1 MSVIRYS
8 DGTRPLEDT
17 APFARGPAHGA
28 WRALAYRFHVDKAAL
43 WIARSGRAMAAGPWA
58 GRFIPTGRRTARAA
72 TGVVTAA
79 AVSIAAFSAPASAF
93 DLFGMRFLEGGKL
106 FNRSGGEAEE
116 TIGEPHRYEVEFVVG
131 GEGVDQDTLEGASNL
146 WTDRDKP
153 ASGAGGLIAKARGD
167 YDRLLG
173 ALYAEA
179 RYGASISI
187 EIDGREASS
196 LPPDAT
202 LSEPSKVRIAID
214 PGPAF
219 RFGQLRILNQA
230 PLAASRGDEVELP
243 AAEGFVQGQPARAGV
258 VLKAQRLAIE
268 AWREQGHA
276 KAKVAERWVEADH
289 RTQTLDVTIA
299 IDPGPVARYGATIVE
314 GTERM
319 EPDFVAYMAGLTP
332 GGEYDPDDVD
342 RGAKRLARMDVFRS
356 VRIEEAETIGPDGL
370 LDHRVP
376 VQERKLRR
384 FGVGASYSSVDGAG
398 LEAYWLHRNLFGRAE
413 RFRLEGRVAGINSAD
428 PDDYTYRLGGTFTKP
443 GTFTPDTDFSASVI
457 GEREVLEPYTRTG
470 VTATAGYLHRFDE
483 YLTGKLY
490 LDGRHA
496 RFKDLPFGTRDFS
509 SLGFLAGATYD
520 TRDNENDATKGVFAE
535 LVAEPFYEFNYGNGA
550 ARFTAEARA
559 YLGLGKDDRLVLAG
573 RAKVGTLAGPS
584 IAETAPDR
592 LFFAGGGGSVR
603 GYAYRNI
610 GVTLPTGFTVG
621 GRSLV
626 EGSVE
631 LRARITDTLGL
642 VAFADAGTVGADA
655 FDAFGED
662 LKVGVGGGV
671 RYYTGLGPIRF
682 DVAFPLDKRPGDPD
696 IAFYVGIGQA
706 F

>member
-1 MSVIRYS
+1 M
-8 DGTRPLEDT
+8 TTL
-17 APFARGPAHGA
+17 
-28 WRALAYRFHVDKAAL
+28 L
-43 WIARSGRAMAAGPWA
+43 AMAIAMVAFAVLCAPQ
-58 GRFIPTGRRTARAA
+58 RAQ
-72 TGVVTAA
+72 
-79 AVSIAAFSAPASAF
+79 AFE
-93 DLFGMRFLEGGKL
+93 LFGVKFLEGGKL
-106 FNRSGGEAEE
+106 FNKAGAEAED
-116 TIGEPHRYEVEFVVG
+116 TIGEPHNYDVEFVVT
-131 GEGVDQDTLEGASNL
+131 GEGVDKDTLEGASNL
-146 WTDRDKP
+146 WTDRKKP

-167 YDRLLG
+167 YDRMLG
-173 ALYAEA
+173 VLYAEA
-179 RYGASISI
+179 RYGGSISI
-187 EIDGREASS
+187 EIDGREASG
-196 LPPDAT
+196 LPPDAR
-202 LSEPSKVRIAID
+202 LNERSKVRILID
-214 PGPAF
+214 PGPEF
-219 RFGQLRILNQA
+219 TFGEARIINQA
-230 PLAASRGDEVELP
+230 PAPLSRGDEVELP
-243 AAEGFVQGQPARAGV
+243 AAEGFLTGQVAKAGT
-258 VLKAQRLAIE
+258 VLKAERLAIE
-268 AWREQGHA
+268 AWRQLGHA
-276 KAKVAERWVEADH
+276 KAKAARRVVEADH
-289 RTQTLDVTIA
+289 RTQTLDVTIT
-299 IDPGPVARYGATIVE
+299 IDPGPLARYGATTVE

-319 EPDFVAYMAGLTP
+319 DPDFVAYMAGLTP
-332 GGEYDPDDVD
+332 GKEYDPDDVD

-370 LDHRVP
+370 LDHRIP

-413 RFRLEGRVAGINSAD
+413 RFRLEGRVAGINSGN
-428 PDDYTYRLGGTFTKP
+428 PDDYTYRLGATFTKP

-496 RFKDLPFGTRDFS
+496 RFKDVPFGTRDFS
-509 SLGFLAGATYD
+509 SLGFLAGIAYD
-520 TRDNENDATKGVFAE
+520 TRDKENDATRGVFAE
-535 LVAEPFYEFNYGNGA
+535 LVAEPFHEFNYGNTA

-559 YLGLGKDDRLVLAG
+559 YLGLGNDDRLVLAG
-573 RAKVGTLAGPS
+573 RAKIGTLAGSS
-584 IAETAPDR
+584 IAQTAPDR

-610 GVTLPTGFTVG
+610 GVTLPSGFTVG

-631 LRARITDTLGL
+631 LRARVTDTLGV
-642 VAFADAGTVGADA
+642 VAFADAGTVGMDP

-662 LKVGVGGGV
+662 LHVGVGAGI
-671 RYYTGLGPIRF
+671 RYYTGLGPLRF

-696 IAFYVGIGQA
+696 VAFYVGIGQA